1 MDDGLHQF
9 HFEDLQVRMALMEK
23 LVQLAQADRL
33 AQAVRKE
40 VLVVRLVLK
49 VQQVPPDPKVKLAPK
64 EFPDQR
70 AQLV

>member
-1 MDDGLHQF
+1 MDVGQHQF
-9 HFEDLQVRMALMEK
+9 HFVDLQVRMALMEK
-23 LVQLAQADRL
+23 LVQLVQADRL

-49 VQQVPPDPKVKLAPK
+49 VQQVLPDHKVKLARK
-64 EFPDQR
+64 EFPVQP